1 MEWRDPKRLRPAGR
15 ATRGRA
21 VCALLASAVATTV
34 SAPASAGV
42 NATAPSQAVIVR
54 PLSFFKVQDL
64 LFGSIVRGATAGTVT
79 IVPDGTR
86 TSTGGVTLVGTG
98 YQPARFAGDGDPGQ
112 TVRIRMNTPTITIT
126 GPGAPMTVDTFT
138 IGSTPTNT
146 VLGAGWDNFTLGGA
160 GGVFN
165 FPLGARLQV
174 AANQAPGTYSG
185 TFSIELQ
192 YQ

>member
-1 MEWRDPKRLRPAGR
+1 MEWNPSRLRPAGR
-15 ATRGRA
+15 AMGWRA
-21 VCALLASAVATTV
+21 VCAPPLCAVAMLV
-34 SAPASAGV
+34 SAPASAQAI
-42 NATAPSQAVIVR
+42 ATAQSQAVIVR
-54 PLSFFKVQDL
+54 PLSFIKVQDL
-64 LFGSIVRGATAGTVT
+64 NFGSIVRGTTAGTVT
-79 IVPDGTR
+79 VVPDGTR

-98 YQPARFAGDGDPGQ
+98 YQPARFAGDGDPNQ
-112 TVRIRMNTPTITIT
+112 QVRIRMGANSIQIT

-146 VLGAGWDNFTLGGA
+146 VLSTGWSNFTLGGA

-174 AANQAPGTYSG
+174 NANQAGGTYTG
-185 TFSIELQ
+185 TFTIELQ

>member
-1 MEWRDPKRLRPAGR
+1 M
-15 ATRGRA
+15 
-21 VCALLASAVATTV
+21 TV
-34 SAPASAGV
+34 STPASAGV
-42 NATAPSQAVIVR
+42 NASAPSQAVIVR

-64 LFGSIVRGATAGTVT
+64 LFGSIVRGTTAGTVT
-79 IVPDGTR
+79 VAPDGTR

-146 VLGAGWDNFTLGGA
+146 VLGGGWDNFTLGGA

-174 AANQAPGTYSG
+174 NANQAAGTYTG